1 MKIVFLGTSHGV
13 PEGDRRCS
21 CAMIEIED
29 RRYFIDMGTQAIEDL
44 RRRHI
49 PVESVKGV
57 FITHMHGDHTNGL
70 ISFVDLL
77 SWYFRTAYPRIV
89 MPEQVGIDVL
99 KAWIMVNHAQPRDD
113 LEFQVTQEGLVFN
126 DGVLK
131 VTAIRTQHIDPSYA
145 YLLEVEGRRILFT
158 GDLKQ
163 PEIDFPKAA
172 VQEHM
177 DLVVAEA
184 AHFSPLD
191 YLSIIYESDID
202 RMILNH
208 YQPKMV
214 PDAWKL
220 MDRVTIPV
228 ELAMDQMEVEL

>member
-1 MKIVFLGTSHGV
+1 M

-21 CAMIEIED
+21 CTMIEVED
-29 RRYFIDMGTQAIEDL
+29 RRYMIDMGTQAIEDL

-49 PVESVKGV
+49 PIESVKGV

-77 SWYFRTAYPRIV
+77 SWYFKTAYPRIV

-99 KAWIMVNHAQPRDD
+99 KAWLMVNHVTPRED
-113 LEFQVTQEGLVFN
+113 LEFQVTQEGMVYN

-145 YLLEVEGRRILFT
+145 YLVEAEGRKVLFT
-158 GDLKQ
+158 GDLKD
-163 PEIDFPKAA
+163 PEIDFPREA
-172 VQEHM
+172 VQEPVH
-177 DLVVAEA
+177 LVIAES
-184 AHFSPLD
+184 AHFSPLK
-191 YLSIIYESDID
+191 YLTILYESQID
-202 RMILNH
+202 RLIINH

-220 MDRVTIPV
+220 MDRVNVPV
-228 ELAMDQMEVEL
+228 ELAMDQMEIEL